1 MQQPSG
7 IAPGIYR
14 ILDSTYL
21 NIRLD
26 DSEIL
31 NLSLGENN
39 MSSFSGKVAFVTGA
53 GGGMGLRI
61 ASDLIT
67 SGARVLMIDIKP
79 RPGEIPGSSDQSLYL
94 QVDLT
99 NEPAVAASVEKAV
112 EMFGGIDY
120 LANVAGAL
128 LFNRD
133 KSALD
138 MDLDVWDQVMAI
150 NLKSIVHTA
159 RHIVPHM
166 RKRGG
171 GAMVHFSSTQCLRG
185 DSAPQDAYQ
194 AAKAGIVAFSKSLAI
209 QLAGENIRS
218 NVIYP
223 GPSESPMQDRWKTD
237 PSARAATA
245 SAIPLGRVGTVE
257 DMSNA
262 CLFLLSDK
270 ASFITGTE
278 LLVDGG
284 LLAKP

>member
-1 MQQPSG
+1 MQDF
-7 IAPGIYR
+7 A
-14 ILDSTYL
+14 
-21 NIRLD
+21 
-26 DSEIL
+26 E
-31 NLSLGENN
+31 
-39 MSSFSGKVAFVTGA
+39 KVAFVTGA
-53 GGGMGLRI
+53 GGGMGFRI
-61 ASDLIT
+61 ASDLLNA
-67 SGARVLMIDIKP
+67 GARVLMIDIKP
-79 RPGEIPGSSDQSLYL
+79 RPDQIPGSPEQSLYV
-94 QVDLT
+94 QADLT
-99 NEPAVAASVEKAV
+99 DEPAVAAAV
-112 EMFGGIDY
+112 EAAVDLFGGIDY

-128 LFNRD
+128 WFNRD
-133 KSALD
+133 NSALE

-150 NLKSIVHTA
+150 NLKSMVHTA

-194 AAKAGIVAFSKSLAI
+194 AAKAGVVAFSKSLAI
-209 QLAGENIRS
+209 QLAGEGIRS

-223 GPSESPMQDRWKTD
+223 GPSESPMQDRWQANPD
-237 PSARAATA
+237 ARVATA
-245 SAIPLGRVGTVE
+245 NAIPLGRVGTVE

>member
-1 MQQPSG
+1 M
-7 IAPGIYR
+7 
-14 ILDSTYL
+14 L
-21 NIRLD
+21 NFT
-26 DSEIL
+26 E
-31 NLSLGENN
+31 
-39 MSSFSGKVAFVTGA
+39 KVAFVTGA
-53 GGGMGLRI
+53 GGGMGFRI
-61 ASDLIT
+61 ASDLINA
-67 SGARVLMIDIKP
+67 GARVLMLDIKP
-79 RPGEIPGSSDQSLYL
+79 RPEDIPGSPEQSHYL
-94 QVDLT
+94 QADLT
-99 NEPAVAASVEKAV
+99 DEPAVAASVEKAM
-112 EMFGGIDY
+112 ELFGGIDY

-138 MDLDVWDQVMAI
+138 MDLDVWDQVMAV
-150 NLKSIVHTA
+150 NLKSMVHTV
-159 RHIVPHM
+159 RHVVPYM

-185 DSAPQDAYQ
+185 DDAPQDAYQ
-194 AAKAGIVAFSKSLAI
+194 AAKAGVVAFSKSLAI
-209 QLAGENIRS
+209 QLAGDNIRS

-237 PSARAATA
+237 PDARAATA
-245 SAIPLGRVGTVE
+245 RAIPLGRVGTAV